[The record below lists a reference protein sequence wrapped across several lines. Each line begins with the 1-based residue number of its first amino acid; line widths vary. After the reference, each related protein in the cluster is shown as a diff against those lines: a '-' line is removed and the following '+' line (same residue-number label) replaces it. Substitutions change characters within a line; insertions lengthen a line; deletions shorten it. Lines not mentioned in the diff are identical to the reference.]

1 MRRSVEDAERTRL
14 SLCEAALMAF
24 EEKGWRG
31 ATFEAISERAGVT
44 RGALHHHFR
53 DKATLLREAL
63 SWGWGEYGDR
73 LFAEP
78 ADPDAASRLTGL
90 LTEYVRLLTSDPLFR
105 ALTSSTVLVAPQA
118 FDDASEKGAGLD
130 DWHARITELIASD
143 LAVTSTLPPAQA
155 AGLALVLLQGFTVTA
170 VTRPQDLPQPSRRQA
185 AVAAL
190 VRGLLS

>member
-53 DKATLLREAL
+53 DKATLLRDAL
-63 SWGWGEYGDR
+63 AWGWGEYADR
-73 LFAEP
+73 LFPSEVT
-78 ADPDAASRLTGL
+78 PDAATGL
-90 LTEYVRLLTSDPLFR
+90 TRLLLEYVRLLSTDPLFR
-105 ALTSSTVLVAPQA
+105 ALASSTVLVAPQA

-130 DWHARITELIASD
+130 DWHARLTQLIAADTS
-143 LAVTSTLPPAQA
+143 VTTALPPAQI
-155 AGLALVLLQGFTVTA
+155 AGLALVLLQGLTVTA
-170 VTRPQDLPQPSRRQA
+170 VTRRQDLPQSPHRES

>member
-53 DKATLLREAL
+53 DKATLQRDAL
-63 SWGWGEYGDR
+63 AWGWGEYADR
-73 LFAEP
+73 VFP
-78 ADPDAASRLTGL
+78 ADPAQDVSAGL
-90 LTEYVRLLTSDPLFR
+90 SSLLAEYMRLLSVDPLFR
-105 ALTSSTVLVAPQA
+105 ALAFSTVLVAPQA
-118 FDDASEKGAGLD
+118 FDDTSEKGAGLD
-130 DWHARITELIASD
+130 DWHTRLTELIATDIS
-143 LAVTSTLPPAQA
+143 ASSTRPPAQT
-155 AGLALVLLQGFTVTA
+155 AGLVLVLLQGLTVTA
-170 VTRPQDLPQPSRRQA
+170 VTRPQDLPQPPHREA
-185 AVAAL
+185 AVTAL

>member
-1 MRRSVEDAERTRL
+1 
-14 SLCEAALMAF
+14 MAF

-53 DKATLLREAL
+53 DKATLLRNAL
-63 SWGWGEYGDR
+63 AWGWGEY
-73 LFAEP
+73 AERVFP
-78 ADPDAASRLTGL
+78 ADPNQDMSAGL
-90 LTEYVRLLTSDPLFR
+90 SSLLSEYMRLLSADPLFR
-105 ALTSSTVLVAPQA
+105 ALAFSTVLVAPQA

-130 DWHARITELIASD
+130 DWHARITELIAAD
-143 LAVTSTLPPAQA
+143 PAVTSALPPAQT
-155 AGLALVLLQGFTVTA
+155 AGLVLVLLQGLTVTA
-170 VTRPQDLPQPSRRQA
+170 VTRPQDLPQPPHRER

>member
-14 SLCEAALMAF
+14 ALCEAALMIF

-63 SWGWGEYGDR
+63 AWGWRRYADR
-73 LFAEP
+73 LFPSEP
-78 ADPDAASRLTGL
+78 SLDATAGL
-90 LTEYVRLLTSDPLFR
+90 SSLLSSYARLLSVDPLFR
-105 ALTSSTVLVAPQA
+105 ALASSTVLVAPQV

-130 DWHARITELIASD
+130 DWHARIAELIAAD
-143 LAVTSTLPPAQA
+143 QAVANELAPAQI
-155 AGLALVLLQGFTVTA
+155 AGLVLILLQGLTVTA
-170 VTRPQDLPQPSRRQA
+170 VTRSQDLPQPPHLEA

-190 VRGLLS
+190 VRGVLS

>member
-14 SLCEAALMAF
+14 SLCEAALMVFDA
-24 EEKGWRG
+24 KGWRG

-53 DKATLLREAL
+53 NKATLLRDAL
-63 SWGWGEYGDR
+63 AWGWGEYGDR
-73 LFAEP
+73 LFPSEVT
-78 ADPDAASRLTGL
+78 PDAATGL
-90 LTEYVRLLTSDPLFR
+90 SSLLSEYVHLLSTDPLFR
-105 ALTSSTVLVAPQA
+105 ALASSTVLVAPQA

-130 DWHARITELIASD
+130 DWHARLTELI
-143 LAVTSTLPPAQA
+143 LADTSVTSTLPAAQA
-155 AGLALVLLQGFTVTA
+155 AGLVLVLLHGLTVTA
-170 VTRPQDLPQPSRRQA
+170 VTRPQDLPQPPHCES